1 MTKTKQ
7 KQTPAQKTARN
18 LRLRNKRAVKKQA
31 RVFAALPAMTDLTAP
46 QDEPVVTPAPVVEV
60 APTPVVSAP
69 MRPGSRVR
77 NTSPAMKLGAEV
89 VRYLRLHDK
98 KPYGKRGEQALVE
111 MARKAARV
119 ANVELGATDAAR

>member
-1 MTKTKQ
+1 MTKTKL
-7 KQTPAQKTARN
+7 KQTPTQKIARN
-18 LRLRNKRAVKKQA
+18 LKLRNKRAAKKQA
-31 RVFAALPAMTDLTAP
+31 RVFAPLPAMADVTAP
-46 QDEPVVTPAPVVEV
+46 QDVTPAPVVAV
-60 APTPVVSAP
+60 APTPVVSAT

-111 MARKAARV
+111 MARNAAHV
-119 ANVELGATDAAR
+119 ANVELGATDEAR